1 MFPNK
6 HASYGYKCVGESYFP
21 LEKCNLHVVPGP
33 NMFTRPNL
41 FRATVNLARWR
52 TWWEGCGSQ
61 RAAVK

>member
-21 LEKCNLHVVPGP
+21 LEKCNLQVVPGP

-52 TWWEGCGSQ
+52 T
-61 RAAVK
+61 